1 LPLQRLL
8 ECFLIQMLPVCQKKK
23 RQDLLTETIRNKYSA

>member
-1 LPLQRLL
+1 MKIHLAKGRAHVT
-8 ECFLIQMLPVCQKKK
+8 EKK

>member
-1 LPLQRLL
+1 MKIHL
-8 ECFLIQMLPVCQKKK
+8 KKGRAHVTETN